1 VRRFCVLLPVQVRCR
16 RPVCYYLYFSFV
28 VTTRYG
34 EVIKDV
40 FSMIEWLLDLKDIL
54 HYDEGR
60 STEVLVGMS
69 EGTVATLS

>member
-1 VRRFCVLLPVQVRCR
+1 
-16 RPVCYYLYFSFV
+16 
-28 VTTRYG
+28 
-34 EVIKDV
+34 
-40 FSMIEWLLDLKDIL
+40 MIEWLLDLKDIL